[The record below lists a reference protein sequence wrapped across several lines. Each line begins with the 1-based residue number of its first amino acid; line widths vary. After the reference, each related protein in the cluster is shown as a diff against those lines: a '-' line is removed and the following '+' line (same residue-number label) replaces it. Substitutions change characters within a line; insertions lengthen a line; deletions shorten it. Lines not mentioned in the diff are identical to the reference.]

1 MVILFGGQNKIR
13 KWKNYKIK
21 MYKAVIAGYSRSPF
35 TMARKGGLIDIKP
48 VNLLAEVI
56 KDLVSKS
63 KINQNDIEDVVIGC
77 AFQVGEQ
84 CFNIGKLVTFL
95 TGMDIKTS
103 GMTVDRWCGSSMEG
117 IHIAAGK
124 IAMGSGKV
132 FICGGVESMTR
143 VNTGFDPIPYPESEK
158 DNPNV
163 YFSMGITAE
172 NVAKKYDI
180 SRKDQQEFAISSHQK
195 AHDAQSKGNFKN
207 EIVSIGNC
215 ETDGNIRP
223 NSNQETLNGLKT
235 AFDQN
240 GTVTAATSSPLT
252 DGAAAT
258 LICEENYAKENNL
271 EILGR
276 IVSTAVQGCEPN
288 FMGLG
293 PIGASKKALE
303 RANLTIDKIDI
314 VELNEAFASQSL
326 ACIKDLKIDQKKV
339 NIDGGA
345 LALGHPLGATGARI
359 TGKAADLLKRE
370 NKKYALSTQCIGLGM
385 GIATIIESVN

>member
-1 MVILFGGQNKIR
+1 MFKP
-13 KWKNYKIK
+13 
-21 MYKAVIAGYSRSPF
+21 VIAGFSRSPF
-35 TMARKGGLIDIKP
+35 TMARKGALIDTKP

-56 KDLVSKS
+56 KNLVSKS
-63 KINQNDIEDVVIGC
+63 NVKKDDIEDIVVGC
-77 AFQVGEQ
+77 AFQTGEQ
-84 CFNIGKLVTFL
+84 SFNIGKLTTFL
-95 TGMDIKTS
+95 TNMDVKTS
-103 GMTVDRWCGSSMEG
+103 GMTVDRWCGSSMEA

-124 IAMGSGKV
+124 ISLGAGKV

-143 VNTGFDPIPYPESEK
+143 VNTGFDPIPYPESK
-158 DNPNV
+158 SDNPHV
-163 YFSMGITAE
+163 YFSMGTTAE
-172 NVAKKYDI
+172 NVAKKYNI
-180 SRKDQQEFAISSHQK
+180 SRKEQQQFAILSHQK
-195 AHDAQSKGNFKN
+195 AHEAQTAGKFKN
-207 EIVSIGNC
+207 EIVAIGNC
-215 ETDGNIRP
+215 EADGNIRP
-223 NSNQETLNGLKT
+223 KSSQETLDGLKL

-240 GTVTAATSSPLT
+240 GSVTAATSSPLT

-276 IVSTAVQGCEPN
+276 IISTAVEGCEPN
-288 FMGLG
+288 YMGLG
-293 PIGASKKALE
+293 PIGASKKALK
-303 RANLTIDKIDI
+303 RAKLNIDNIDI
-314 VELNEAFASQSL
+314 IELNEAFASQSL

-359 TGKAADLLKRE
+359 TGKAAELLKRE

>member
-1 MVILFGGQNKIR
+1 
-13 KWKNYKIK
+13 

-35 TMARKGGLIDIKP
+35 TMARKGALIDTKP
-48 VNLLAEVI
+48 VNLLADVI
-56 KDLVSKS
+56 KNLVSKS
-63 KINQNDIEDVVIGC
+63 NVKKEDIEDIVVGC

-95 TGMDIKTS
+95 TNMEVKTS
-103 GMTVDRWCGSSMEG
+103 GMTIDRWCGSSMEA

-143 VNTGFDPIPYPESEK
+143 VNTGFHPIPYPENEK

-180 SRKDQQEFAISSHQK
+180 SRKEQQDFAISSHKK
-195 AHDAQSKGNFKN
+195 AHEAQTTGKFKN
-207 EIVSIGNC
+207 EIVTIGNC
-215 ETDGNIRP
+215 KTDGNIRP
-223 NSNQETLNGLKT
+223 KSNQETLDGLKL

-258 LICEENYAKENNL
+258 LICEENYAKENDL
-271 EILGR
+271 DILGR
-276 IVSTAVQGCEPN
+276 IVSTAVDGCEPN
-288 FMGLG
+288 YMGLG
-293 PIGASKKALE
+293 PIGASRKALQ

-339 NIDGGA
+339 NLDGGA

-359 TGKAADLLKRE
+359 TGKAAELLKRE

-385 GIATIIESVN
+385 GIATIIESIN

>member
-1 MVILFGGQNKIR
+1 
-13 KWKNYKIK
+13 
-21 MYKAVIAGYSRSPF
+21 MYKSVIAGYSRSPF
-35 TMARKGGLIDIKP
+35 TMAKKGALVDIRP
-48 VNLLAEVI
+48 VNLLADVI
-56 KDLVSKS
+56 KNLVSKS
-63 KINQNDIEDVVIGC
+63 KINKEDIEDVVIGC

-95 TGMDIKTS
+95 TNMEVKTS
-103 GMTVDRWCGSSMEG
+103 GMTVDRWCGSSMEA

-143 VNTGFDPIPYPESEK
+143 VNTGFDPIPYPENEK

-172 NVAKKYDI
+172 NVAKKYGI
-180 SRKDQQEFAISSHQK
+180 SRKEQQDFAISSHQK
-195 AHDAQSKGNFKN
+195 AHEAQTKGKFKN
-207 EIVSIGNC
+207 EIVKIGNC
-215 ETDGNIRP
+215 ESDGNIRP
-223 NSNQETLNGLKT
+223 KSNQETLDGLKL

-276 IVSTAVQGCEPN
+276 IVSTAVEGCEPN
-288 FMGLG
+288 YMGLG
-293 PIGASKKALE
+293 PIGASKKALQ
-303 RANLTIDKIDI
+303 RAGLTSDKIDI

-326 ACIKDLKIDQKKV
+326 ACIKDLNINDKKV
-339 NIDGGA
+339 NLDGGA

-370 NKKYALSTQCIGLGM
+370 NKKYALATQCIGLGM
-385 GIATIIESVN
+385 GIATIIESID

>member
-1 MVILFGGQNKIR
+1 
-13 KWKNYKIK
+13 
-21 MYKAVIAGYSRSPF
+21 
-35 TMARKGGLIDIKP
+35 
-48 VNLLAEVI
+48 
-56 KDLVSKS
+56 
-63 KINQNDIEDVVIGC
+63 
-77 AFQVGEQ
+77 
-84 CFNIGKLVTFL
+84 
-95 TGMDIKTS
+95 
-103 GMTVDRWCGSSMEG
+103 
-117 IHIAAGK
+117 
-124 IAMGSGKV
+124 
-132 FICGGVESMTR
+132 MTR

-163 YFSMGITAE
+163 YFSMGVTAE

-195 AHDAQSKGNFKN
+195 AHEAQSSGKFKN
-207 EIVSIGNC
+207 EIVAIGDC

-223 NSNQETLNGLKT
+223 QSNQETLNGLKL

-276 IVSTAVQGCEPN
+276 IVSTAVEGCEPN
-288 FMGLG
+288 YMGLG
-293 PIGASKKALE
+293 PIGASRKALE

-314 VELNEAFASQSL
+314 IELNEAFASQSL

-339 NIDGGA
+339 NLDGGA

-359 TGKAADLLKRE
+359 TGKAAELLKRE

-385 GIATIIESVN
+385 GIATIIESIN

>member
-1 MVILFGGQNKIR
+1 
-13 KWKNYKIK
+13 
-21 MYKAVIAGYSRSPF
+21 MYKSVIAGYSRSPF
-35 TMARKGGLIDIKP
+35 TMARKGALVDTKP
-48 VNLLAEVI
+48 VNLLADVI
-56 KDLVSKS
+56 KNLVSKS
-63 KINQNDIEDVVIGC
+63 NVRKEDIEDIVVGC

-95 TGMDIKTS
+95 TNMEVKTS
-103 GMTVDRWCGSSMEG
+103 GMTVDRWCGSSMEA

-143 VNTGFDPIPYPESEK
+143 VNTGFDPIPYPENQK

-180 SRKDQQEFAISSHQK
+180 SRKQQQEFAISSHQK
-195 AHDAQSKGNFKN
+195 ANEAQTSGKFKN
-207 EIVSIGNC
+207 EIVTIGDC

-223 NSNQETLNGLKT
+223 KSSQETLDGLKL

-271 EILGR
+271 EILGK
-276 IVSTAVQGCEPN
+276 IVSTAVEGCEPN
-288 FMGLG
+288 YMGLG
-293 PIGASKKALE
+293 PIGASKKALQ
-303 RANLTIDKIDI
+303 RASLTIDEIDI

-326 ACIKDLKIDQKKV
+326 ACIKDLKIDQNKV
-339 NIDGGA
+339 NLDGGA

-359 TGKAADLLKRE
+359 TGKAADLLRRE
-370 NKKYALSTQCIGLGM
+370 NKKYALATQCIGLGM

>member
-1 MVILFGGQNKIR
+1 
-13 KWKNYKIK
+13 
-21 MYKAVIAGYSRSPF
+21 MYKSVIAGYSRSPF
-35 TMARKGGLIDIKP
+35 TMARKGALVDTKP
-48 VNLLAEVI
+48 VNLLADVI
-56 KDLVSKS
+56 KNLVSKS
-63 KINQNDIEDVVIGC
+63 KVKKEDIEDIVVGC

-95 TGMDIKTS
+95 TNMEVKTS
-103 GMTVDRWCGSSMEG
+103 GMTVDRWSGSSMEA

-143 VNTGFDPIPYPESEK
+143 VNTGFDPIPYPESQQ

-180 SRKDQQEFAISSHQK
+180 SRKQQQEFAILSHQK
-195 AHDAQSKGNFKN
+195 AHDAQITGKFKN
-207 EIVSIGNC
+207 EIVSIDNC

-223 NSNQETLNGLKT
+223 KSNQETLDGLKL

-252 DGAAAT
+252 DGSAAT

-276 IVSTAVQGCEPN
+276 IVSTAVEGCEPN
-288 FMGLG
+288 YMGLG
-293 PIGASKKALE
+293 PIGASKKALQ

-314 VELNEAFASQSL
+314 FELNEAFASQSL
-326 ACIKDLKIDQKKV
+326 ACIKDLKINQEKV

-370 NKKYALSTQCIGLGM
+370 NKKYALATQCIGLGM

>member
-1 MVILFGGQNKIR
+1 
-13 KWKNYKIK
+13 
-21 MYKAVIAGYSRSPF
+21 MYKSVIAGYSRSPF
-35 TMARKGGLIDIKP
+35 TMARKGALIDTKP
-48 VNLLAEVI
+48 VNLLADVI
-56 KDLVSKS
+56 KNLVSKS
-63 KINQNDIEDVVIGC
+63 NVKKQDIEDIVVGC

-95 TGMDIKTS
+95 TNMEVKTS
-103 GMTVDRWCGSSMEG
+103 GMTVDRWCGSSMEA

-143 VNTGFDPIPYPESEK
+143 VNTGFDPIPYPENEK
-158 DNPNV
+158 NNPNV

-180 SRKDQQEFAISSHQK
+180 SRKDQQAFAISSHQK
-195 AHDAQSKGNFKN
+195 AYEAQTSGKFKN
-207 EIVSIGNC
+207 EIVTIGSC

-223 NSNQETLNGLKT
+223 KSNQETLDGLKL

-276 IVSTAVQGCEPN
+276 IVSTAVEGCEAN
-288 FMGLG
+288 YMGLG
-293 PIGASKKALE
+293 PIGASKKALQ

-339 NIDGGA
+339 NLDGGA

-359 TGKAADLLKRE
+359 TGKAAVLLKRE

-385 GIATIIESVN
+385 GIATIIESIN

>member
-1 MVILFGGQNKIR
+1 
-13 KWKNYKIK
+13 
-21 MYKAVIAGYSRSPF
+21 MYKSVIAGYFRSPF
-35 TMARKGGLIDIKP
+35 TMAKKGGLIEVKP

-56 KDLVSKS
+56 KNLVSKS
-63 KINQNDIEDVVIGC
+63 KINPNDVEDVVVGC

-103 GMTVDRWCGSSMEG
+103 GMTVDRWCGSSMEA

-143 VNTGFDPIPYPESEK
+143 VTTGFDPIPYPYTETI
-158 DNPNV
+158 NPNV

-172 NVAKKYDI
+172 NVAKKYNI
-180 SRKDQQEFAISSHQK
+180 TRKEQQEFAISSHQK
-195 AHDAQSKGNFKN
+195 ASEAQSKGYFNN
-207 EIVSIGNC
+207 EITIIGNC
-215 ETDGNIRP
+215 STDGNIRP
-223 NSNQETLNGLKT
+223 NSNQETLDGLKL
-235 AFDQN
+235 AFNQN

-252 DGAAAT
+252 DGAAVT
-258 LICEENYAKENNL
+258 LICEEQYAKDNNL
-271 EILGR
+271 DILGR
-276 IVSTAVQGCEPN
+276 IVSTSVQGCAPE

-303 RANLTIDKIDI
+303 RAKLSIKDIDI
-314 VELNEAFASQSL
+314 IEINEAFASQSL
-326 ACIKDLKIDQKKV
+326 ACIKDLEIEQKKV
-339 NIDGGA
+339 NLDGGA

-359 TGKAADLLKRE
+359 TGKAADLLRRE
-370 NKKYALSTQCIGLGM
+370 NKKYALATQCIGLGM

>member
-1 MVILFGGQNKIR
+1 
-13 KWKNYKIK
+13 
-21 MYKAVIAGYSRSPF
+21 MYKSVIAGYSRSPF
-35 TMARKGGLIDIKP
+35 TMAKKGELIDVKP
-48 VNLLAEVI
+48 VNLLADVI
-56 KDLVSKS
+56 KNLISKS
-63 KINQNDIEDVVIGC
+63 KINPNDIEDVVIGC

-95 TGMDIKTS
+95 SGMDIKTS
-103 GMTVDRWCGSSMEG
+103 GMTVDRWCGSSMEA

-124 IAMGSGKV
+124 IAMGSGKA

-143 VNTGFDPIPYPESEK
+143 VTTGFNPIPFPYSDKE
-158 DNPNV
+158 NPNV

-172 NVAKKYDI
+172 NVAKKYNI
-180 SRKDQQEFAISSHQK
+180 SRKQQQDFAISSHQK
-195 AHDAQSKGNFKN
+195 AFKAQSEGNFNN
-207 EIVSIGNC
+207 EITVIGDC
-215 ETDGNIRP
+215 SKDGNIRP
-223 NSNQETLNGLKT
+223 KSNQETLDGLKL

-258 LICEENYAKENNL
+258 LICEEQFAKENNL

-276 IVSTAVQGCEPN
+276 IVSTAVQGCEPDY
-288 FMGLG
+288 MGLG

-303 RANLTIDKIDI
+303 RAKLSSEKIDI

-326 ACIKDLKIDQKKV
+326 ACIKDLNLDEKKV

-359 TGKAADLLKRE
+359 TGKAAELLRRE

-385 GIATIIESVN
+385 GIATVIESID

>member
-1 MVILFGGQNKIR
+1 
-13 KWKNYKIK
+13 
-21 MYKAVIAGYSRSPF
+21 MYKSVIAGYSRSPF
-35 TMARKGGLIDIKP
+35 TMARKGALIDTKP
-48 VNLLAEVI
+48 VNLLADVI
-56 KDLVSKS
+56 KNLVSKS
-63 KINQNDIEDVVIGC
+63 NVKKQDIEDIVVGC

-95 TGMDIKTS
+95 TNMEVKTS
-103 GMTVDRWCGSSMEG
+103 GMTVDRWCGSSMEA

-143 VNTGFDPIPYPESEK
+143 VNTGFDPIPYPENEK
-158 DNPNV
+158 NNPNV

-180 SRKDQQEFAISSHQK
+180 SRKDQQAFAISSHQK
-195 AHDAQSKGNFKN
+195 AYEAQTSGKFKN
-207 EIVSIGNC
+207 EIVTIGSC

-223 NSNQETLNGLKT
+223 KSNQETLDGLKL

-276 IVSTAVQGCEPN
+276 IVSTAVEGCEAN
-288 FMGLG
+288 YMGLG
-293 PIGASKKALE
+293 PIGASKKALQ

-339 NIDGGA
+339 NLDGGA

-359 TGKAADLLKRE
+359 TGKAAELLKRE
-370 NKKYALSTQCIGLGM
+370 NKKYALATQCIGLGM
-385 GIATIIESVN
+385 GIATIIESID

>member
-1 MVILFGGQNKIR
+1 MN
-13 KWKNYKIK
+13 
-21 MYKAVIAGYSRSPF
+21 KAVIAGYSRSPF
-35 TMARKGGLIDIKP
+35 TMARKGELIDIKP

-103 GMTVDRWCGSSMEG
+103 GMTIDRWCGSSMEA

-143 VNTGFDPIPYPESEK
+143 VNTGFDPIPYPYSEK
-158 DNPNV
+158 ENPNV

-172 NVAKKYDI
+172 NVAKKYNI
-180 SRKDQQEFAISSHQK
+180 TRNEQQEFAISSHQK
-195 AHDAQSKGNFKN
+195 ASKAQSKGNFDN
-207 EIVSIGNC
+207 EITVIGNC
-215 ETDGNIRP
+215 SKDGNIRP
-223 NSNQETLNGLKT
+223 NSNQEILDGLKL

-258 LICEENYAKENNL
+258 LICEEQYAKDNNL
-271 EILGR
+271 QILAR
-276 IVSTAVQGCEPN
+276 IISTGVEGCSPN
-288 FMGLG
+288 YMGLG

-303 RANLTIDKIDI
+303 RAKLSIKDIDI
-314 VELNEAFASQSL
+314 IELNEAFASQSL
-326 ACIKDLKIDQKKV
+326 ACIKELDIDQKKV
-339 NIDGGA
+339 NLDGGA

-359 TGKAADLLKRE
+359 TGKAAELLRRE

-385 GIATIIESVN
+385 GIATIIEAIS